1 MAFQCSNK
9 YIIVQNININHFM
22 FIISAFLAFCLVF
35 CCSAL
40 FIKPFYYFYSI
51 ILLMKDLFEKLM
63 QRRLFRELF
72 LLFKYGLVG
81 IINTCITTGIFLL
94 LSYLGLEYVLYT
106 IIGYAV
112 GICISFLLNRKYTF
126 KKENENATRQIILFF
141 TISVS
146 LLAIVQLIQYLLID
160 IYNLQEWLGVGIGM
174 VFYTG
179 TGFILNRNIV
189 FKYTDKSEE

>member
-1 MAFQCSNK
+1 
-9 YIIVQNININHFM
+9 M
-22 FIISAFLAFCLVF
+22 FILSAFLAFCLVF
-35 CCSAL
+35 YYSAL

-94 LSYLGLEYVLYT
+94 LSYLGFEYVLYT

-126 KKENENATRQIILFF
+126 KKENENTTRQIILFF

-160 IYNLQEWLGVGIGM
+160 IYNLPEWLGVGIGM

-189 FKYTDKSEE
+189 FKYRDKLED